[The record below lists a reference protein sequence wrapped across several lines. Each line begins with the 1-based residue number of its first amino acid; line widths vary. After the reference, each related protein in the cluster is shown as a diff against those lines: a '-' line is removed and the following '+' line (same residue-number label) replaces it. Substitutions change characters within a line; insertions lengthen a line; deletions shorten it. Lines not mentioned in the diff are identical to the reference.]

1 MTDTRRT
8 KKEGDRMKVQIDD
21 TIYEGTALEIVD
33 RLRRENDDRNEYPDT
48 ESYIR
53 QLRTNFMNSFKQ
65 DCVLP
70 NTGLEDRARVL
81 LFRLADVRSLEVLPD
96 G

>member
-1 MTDTRRT
+1 MRVR
-8 KKEGDRMKVQIDD
+8 IDD

-33 RLRRENDDRNEYPDT
+33 RLRRKNDEENEYPDAA
-48 ESYIR
+48 SYIR
-53 QLRTNFMNSFKQ
+53 QLQSNFINTFLQ

-81 LFRLADVRSLEVLPD
+81 LFRLADVQSLEVLPD

>member
-1 MTDTRRT
+1 
-8 KKEGDRMKVQIDD
+8 MKVQIDD

-33 RLRRENDDRNEYPDT
+33 RLRRENDEENEYPDAA
-48 ESYIR
+48 SYIR
-53 QLRTNFMNSFKQ
+53 QLQSNFINTFLQ

-81 LFRLADVRSLEVLPD
+81 LFRLADVQSLEVLPD
-96 G
+96 A

>member
-8 KKEGDRMKVQIDD
+8 KKEGDNMKVQIDD

>member
-1 MTDTRRT
+1 
-8 KKEGDRMKVQIDD
+8 MKVQIDD
-21 TIYEGTALEIVD
+21 TIYEGTALDIVD
-33 RLRRENDDRNEYPDT
+33 RLRRENDERNEYPST

-53 QLRTNFMNSFKQ
+53 QLRTNFINSFKQ

-70 NTGLEDRARVL
+70 NTGLEDQARVL
-81 LFRLADVRSLEVLPD
+81 LFRLADVQSFEALPD

>member
-1 MTDTRRT
+1 MRVR
-8 KKEGDRMKVQIDD
+8 IDD

-33 RLRRENDDRNEYPDT
+33 RLRRENDEENEYPDAA
-48 ESYIR
+48 SYIR
-53 QLRTNFMNSFKQ
+53 QLQSNFINTFLQ

-81 LFRLADVRSLEVLPD
+81 LFRLADVQSLEVLPD

>member
-53 QLRTNFMNSFKQ
+53 QLRTNFINSFKQ